1 MDCSI
6 IIRTL
11 NEEIYLDQLIEKIK
25 SQNLNSK
32 LKYEI
37 ILVDSGS
44 TDNTLKIA
52 ERHKINIIKIKK
64 EEFSFGRSLN
74 YGCKFA
80 NGKMLVFISG
90 HCVPL
95 NDNWLINLCEPL
107 IKNKAVYVY
116 GRQVAGK
123 ETKFSEHVHFNKFF
137 PEQITVNKEL
147 NEDHQSD
154 FVDHHSEFFCNN
166 ANAALLKETW
176 ERFKF
181 DENIVALED
190 IMLAKKIKD
199 NNGTILYAPN
209 SEVIH
214 HHNENFL
221 KIKNRYEREGLALNL
236 IINQINFSFVDFLRL
251 FFLNIIFDFK
261 EAFKKKIFLKHFIS
275 ILYFRLAMSLGIY
288 LGNLRYK
295 NKNNDFKE
303 IYYFP
308 K

>member
-1 MDCSI
+1 MAVKCKELVYTPLNAVTFRITGGTKSLTAHKVGKVIQSLEGPDGI
-6 IIRTL
+6 ILSVNNTT
-11 NEEIYLDQLIEKIK
+11 EIKNIKYKVNLIE
-25 SQNLNSK
+25 Q
-32 LKYEI
+32 I
-37 ILVDSGS
+37 I
-44 TDNTLKIA
+44 
-52 ERHKINIIKIKK
+52 
-64 EEFSFGRSLN
+64 
-74 YGCKFA
+74 
-80 NGKMLVFISG
+80 
-90 HCVPL
+90 
-95 NDNWLINLCEPL
+95 
-107 IKNKAVYVY
+107 
-116 GRQVAGK
+116 
-123 ETKFSEHVHFNKFF
+123 
-137 PEQITVNKEL
+137 VNKEL
-147 NEDHQSD
+147 NADHQSD

-199 NNGTILYAPN
+199 NNGTILYVPN

-295 NKNNDFKE
+295 NKNNDFKQ